1 MKENKNIER
10 LFQEKFKDFEV
21 SPPDFVWE
29 NIQEKLHPK
38 EKKRRVIPF
47 WFKTA
52 GIAASF
58 VAIVSVVFFNTDTDF
73 KNTNTK
79 NNAVVNSD
87 ITKENNTSNQNDV
100 ETNSDNST
108 ESATKENKS
117 NVSFTNE
124 TGSSSNSLVN
134 NDNSTNS
141 NADSKTDSNLNKG
154 AALNSNTNKSNT
166 NFVSNRKKQTN
177 TTTFKKSNASFNT
190 SNSEIVSNNR
200 NTINYKNKSKKGFQ
214 LNSEFN
220 DFNIS
225 KKNASNS
232 GLTDVNTFNKLNTSK
247 NTTSN
252 SGVIDKNAFDK
263 LDASK
268 NTTLNSGVVDKN
280 AFDKFD
286 SSKNNNLNSGL
297 TDINTFDK
305 FDASKNSLNSGLTD
319 TNSLNTSK
327 NTTSNSGL
335 TDVNNSNSS
344 NLTSKNNNAVNGVLV
359 ENSLENS
366 NSNAIVGVEEI
377 KTDTI
382 TSATAAIEENPMEKL
397 LREKETKKVVD
408 EKEKRSKWA
417 VNSYVAPVFFNSFA
431 SGSPLSEE
439 FASNEKTFNNST
451 SYGVGIAYNLN
462 KRLAIKTGVSNLN
475 LDYDTENI
483 AFYSSF
489 EDQSKIANTNIERNA
504 NGKYLVLKHEK
515 DVSKNAIENQIVQS
529 NQNFGNLNQRIQYVE
544 VPLELSYAILNK
556 KFGVAIKGGMST
568 LFLTENEVSI
578 KAPDGNMQIGKA
590 SNLNDVHFSSNVGL
604 GFSYNFMKNFQ
615 LNLEPTLKYQ
625 INTFNKN
632 SEDFTP
638 YVIGV
643 NTGISYKF

>member
-87 ITKENNTSNQNDV
+87 ITKENSTSNQNVV
-100 ETNSDNST
+100 ETSSANST

-134 NDNSTNS
+134 NENSTNS
-141 NADSKTDSNLNKG
+141 VADSKLNKG
-154 AALNSNTNKSNT
+154 SLLNSNTNKSNT

-220 DFNIS
+220 DFNANKNNTSIS
-225 KKNASNS
+225 GVTDFNASNKFNVTKKNTSNS
-232 GLTDVNTFNKLNTSK
+232 GISDLNTSDAFKSIKNNTSISGISDLNTSK
-247 NTTSN
+247 NNTSN
-252 SGVIDKNAFDK
+252 SGVIDKNA
-263 LDASK
+263 
-268 NTTLNSGVVDKN
+268 
-280 AFDKFD
+280 
-286 SSKNNNLNSGL
+286 
-297 TDINTFDK
+297 FDK

-335 TDVNNSNSS
+335 TDVNNSNSNSS

-483 AFYSSF
+483 AFYSTF
-489 EDQSKIANTNIERNA
+489 EDQSKISNTNIERNA

>member
-100 ETNSDNST
+100 ETSSANST

-117 NVSFTNE
+117 NASFTNE

-141 NADSKTDSNLNKG
+141 NADSKTDSKTDSKLNKG
-154 AALNSNTNKSNT
+154 SLLNSNTNKSNT

-220 DFNIS
+220 DFNANKNNTSIS
-225 KKNASNS
+225 GVTDFNASNKFNVTKKNTSNS
-232 GLTDVNTFNKLNTSK
+232 GISDLNTSDAFKSIKNNTSISGISDLNTSK
-247 NTTSN
+247 NNTSN
-252 SGVIDKNAFDK
+252 SGVIDKNA
-263 LDASK
+263 
-268 NTTLNSGVVDKN
+268 
-280 AFDKFD
+280 
-286 SSKNNNLNSGL
+286 
-297 TDINTFDK
+297 FDK

-319 TNSLNTSK
+319 VNSLNTSK

-335 TDVNNSNSS
+335 TDVNNSNSNSS

-483 AFYSSF
+483 AFYSTF
-489 EDQSKIANTNIERNA
+489 EDQSKISNTNIERNA